1 MSLVSAI
8 FRAAAEAGPS
18 DILKLYN
25 AAGQLLNI
33 SADLLPNSLDEPYSL
48 QVSRGF
54 LIQFIVNGFFTTQ
67 PYSSIYW
74 TFWLVL
80 LFLEWYPYLC
90 IDSHVSSKNNA
101 AYKKRGF

>member
-48 QVSRGF
+48 QVSNEDF
-54 LIQFIVNGFFTTQ
+54 
-67 PYSSIYW
+67 
-74 TFWLVL
+74 
-80 LFLEWYPYLC
+80 
-90 IDSHVSSKNNA
+90 
-101 AYKKRGF
+101 